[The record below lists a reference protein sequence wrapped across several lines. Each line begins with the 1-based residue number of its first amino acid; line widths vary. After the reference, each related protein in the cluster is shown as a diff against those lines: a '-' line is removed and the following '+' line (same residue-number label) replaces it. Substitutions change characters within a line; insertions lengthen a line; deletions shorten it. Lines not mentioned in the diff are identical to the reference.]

1 MRYRSNGGCI
11 NLEARKREREIN
23 REFLSSPAHHC
34 AFLLANEEARKPSL
48 ISDGISSQAFELLS
62 FRNFDARVTILRRS
76 AFPRKLI
83 WVNRNSPLSPF
94 LFTLAELRISS
105 EDWIGINMD
114 FKIIFQIIRILI
126 LYPSKYSIYMIV
138 IIVTKREIQSY
149 LFVKKL
155 RVFFFVRLFYLATVN
170 GENLIIE
177 VTNK

>member
-83 WVNRNSPLSPF
+83 WVNRNSPLPPF

-155 RVFFFVRLFYLATVN
+155 RVFFLFVCFTWQQ
-170 GENLIIE
+170 
-177 VTNK
+177 